1 MIGRYEL
8 EETMGVQIGAL
19 NVRRNIFINA
29 SPSRVWREFNSF
41 EAIAAWFGR
50 GHTLHALD
58 LRLGGECA
66 FSVEIEGERRAY
78 GGKIIVFEPE
88 REMTMEWNWEKPWS
102 WPAPTLVTIRLTPLY
117 DGTLVEIFHHGFE
130 RFGIQAA
137 DELEGYE
144 QGWRMNHLTALRA
157 TIER

>member
-1 MIGRYEL
+1 
-8 EETMGVQIGAL
+8 MGAQISAF
-19 NVRRNIFINA
+19 NVRRNIFIEA
-29 SPSRVWREFNSF
+29 PPSRVWREFGSF

-58 LRLGGECA
+58 LRLGGVGA

-78 GGKIIVFEPE
+78 GGKIIVLEPE
-88 REMTMEWNWEKPWS
+88 RELTMEWNWEKPWS
-102 WPAPTLVTIRLTPLY
+102 WPKPTLVTIRLTQLY

-130 RFGIQAA
+130 RFGAQAA

-144 QGWRMNHLTALRA
+144 QGWDLKHLLTLRA
-157 TIER
+157 IVER